1 MATKE
6 NTSNTKEYPDKFGR
20 KHDSQEKADAANAQI
35 DAQRKYLKTKYNDV
49 EEDVALEVI
58 NILNPDLCI
67 DIEGLTEDEFAAALG
82 KAQVTR
88 SLEIKKKEDEENS
101 LENSLKDKA
110 GLSEKGLPMWVALR
124 LVHQLEWYEDYCW
137 PKEGDREQKAHAL
150 RDILFELMTPITAY
164 VLTMKIEEVIE
175 NFEPRARLVGVRATP
190 NLDNNAY
197 EVTIEFY
204 VVNAPTELVN
214 MEVLLE
220 RLR

>member
-1 MATKE
+1 MGSK
-6 NTSNTKEYPDKFGR
+6 
-20 KHDSQEKADAANAQI
+20 DAYYDGTHTGDDRSAQI
-35 DAQRKYLKTKYNDV
+35 YSDIDLFFGPKTGSKDITKVIDV
-49 EEDVALEVI
+49 TAVKRSVRNL
-58 NILNPDLCI
+58 ILTNPY
-67 DIEGLTEDEFAAALG
+67 EKPFHP
-82 KAQVTR
+82 
-88 SLEIKKKEDEENS
+88 EIGS
-101 LENSLKDKA
+101 
-110 GLSEKGLPMWVALR
+110 GV
-124 LVHQLEWYEDYCW
+124 
-137 PKEGDREQKAHAL
+137 

-175 NFEPRARLVGVRATP
+175 NFEPRARLIGVRAIP